1 MKEGFDSP
9 WDRQINIMYNIGVID
24 KINLKGIELLE
35 KNNNFSYEIITDLS
49 KDNLL
54 KKLPSFDGVTLRR
67 GKLDK
72 DLLKVATK
80 LKVIS
85 RHGVGYDN
93 VDTNYLKDND
103 IKLLVTNSS
112 GSTSPAEHIIF
123 SILNIYK
130 GINMF
135 DDLVRSGNFEKA
147 INLEIN
153 ENFELFN
160 KEILIVGFGRIGKK
174 LIKKCLGFDL
184 KVKVFDPFV
193 NKDLIESLGGKKID
207 NLNEGLKDCDI
218 LSLSLPLYK
227 ETKNLISLKEMKLMK
242 KNSIIINASRGGIV
256 NEADL
261 DFALKNKIIFFAGI
275 DVFEE
280 EPPKKDNPL
289 ISNKRVLL
297 SPHAAT
303 FTKECLENMSI
314 ETVSNIIN
322 FFEKKIDK
330 SKFVS
335 L

>member
-1 MKEGFDSP
+1 
-9 WDRQINIMYNIGVID
+9 
-24 KINLKGIELLE
+24 
-35 KNNNFSYEIITDLS
+35 
-49 KDNLL
+49 
-54 KKLPSFDGVTLRR
+54 
-67 GKLDK
+67 
-72 DLLKVATK
+72 
-80 LKVIS
+80 
-85 RHGVGYDN
+85 
-93 VDTNYLKDND
+93 
-103 IKLLVTNSS
+103 
-112 GSTSPAEHIIF
+112 
-123 SILNIYK
+123 
-130 GINMF
+130 
-135 DDLVRSGNFEKA
+135 
-147 INLEIN
+147 
-153 ENFELFN
+153 
-160 KEILIVGFGRIGKK
+160 
-174 LIKKCLGFDL
+174 
-184 KVKVFDPFV
+184 
-193 NKDLIESLGGKKID
+193 
-207 NLNEGLKDCDI
+207 
-218 LSLSLPLYK
+218 
-227 ETKNLISLKEMKLMK
+227 MKLMK

>member
-1 MKEGFDSP
+1 
-9 WDRQINIMYNIGVID
+9 MYNIGVID
-24 KINLKGIELLE
+24 KINYKGIELLE

-54 KKLPSFDGVTLRR
+54 KKLPLFDGVTLRR
-67 GKLDK
+67 GKLDE

-93 VDTNYLKDND
+93 VDVNYLKNND

-112 GSTSPAEHIIF
+112 GSTSPAEHIMF
-123 SILNIYK
+123 SILSIYK
-130 GINMF
+130 GISMF
-135 DDLVRSGNFEKA
+135 DELVRSGNFQKA

-153 ENFELFN
+153 KNFELFN

-184 KVKVFDPFV
+184 KVKIFDPFV
-193 NKDLIESLGGKKID
+193 NKELIESLGGTKID
-207 NLNEGLKDCDI
+207 NLNEGLKNCDI
-218 LSLSLPLYK
+218 LSLSLPLNEK
-227 ETKNLISLKEMKLMK
+227 TKNLISLKEMKLMK
-242 KNSIIINASRGGIV
+242 KSSIIINASRGGIV
-256 NEADL
+256 NETDL
-261 DFALKNKIIFFAGI
+261 DNALKNKIIFFAGI

>member
-1 MKEGFDSP
+1 MPK
-9 WDRQINIMYNIGVID
+9 IAIVD
-24 KINLKGIELLE
+24 KMHQDGI
-35 KNNNFSYEIITDLS
+35 
-49 KDNLL
+49 NLL
-54 KKLPSFDGVTLRR
+54 KKNPKFECEIIEDLSKKNLMSKLPAFDGITLRR
-67 GKLDK
+67 GKIDSEILEK
-72 DLLKVATK
+72 CKK

-93 VDTNYLKDND
+93 VDVNYLKNND

-112 GSTSPAEHIIF
+112 GSTSPAEHIMF
-123 SILNIYK
+123 SILSIYK
-130 GINMF
+130 GISMF
-135 DDLVRSGNFEKA
+135 DELVRSGNFQKA

-153 ENFELFN
+153 KNFELFN

-184 KVKVFDPFV
+184 KVKIFDPFV
-193 NKDLIESLGGKKID
+193 NKELIESLGGTKID
-207 NLNEGLKDCDI
+207 NLNEGLKNCDI
-218 LSLSLPLYK
+218 LSLSLPLNEK
-227 ETKNLISLKEMKLMK
+227 TKNLINLKKMKLMK
-242 KNSIIINASRGGIV
+242 KSSIIINASRGGIV
-256 NEADL
+256 NETDL
-261 DFALKNKIIFFAGI
+261 DNALKNKIIFFAGI

-280 EPPKKDNPL
+280 EPPRKDNPL